1 MRVDPLLDLRAR
13 PTLTVVRGGAERG
26 APDVA
31 ALLADLRH
39 LPGQRPALLR
49 VIQLSDDPDCSVWRL
64 AEVASLDAAF
74 ATRLLQLANSAYYG
88 RRGRVSAIGPAVAVL
103 GADTVRGL
111 AVTMA
116 LGLSGEHGPLPDG
129 FSARS
134 ATTAAACRLLAP
146 RVGADPGDAF
156 CAGLLHEVG
165 SVLLFRAAAAAYAPL
180 LALDDLPRA
189 QAERAWCG
197 LTSNELGAEVL
208 RSTGLPSSLCS
219 AIGACPA
226 PDGSECSTPLVR
238 VLRAG
243 VLLARAVAAG
253 EVDDETEQRLAL
265 IVGPGLDGAHVRE
278 LALRA
283 AAQAAALGAS
293 MR

>member
-1 MRVDPLLDLRAR
+1 MDPLLDVR
-13 PTLTVVRGGAERG
+13 PASALTVVGAVEERD

-31 ALLADLRH
+31 ALCADLRH

-49 VIQLSDDPDCSVWRL
+49 VIQHSDDPDCSVRDL
-64 AEVASLDAAF
+64 GEIASLDAAF
-74 ATRLLQLANSAYYG
+74 TARLLQLANSAYYG
-88 RRGRVSAIGPAVAVL
+88 RRGQVSAIAPAVSVL

-129 FSARS
+129 FSTRS
-134 ATTAAACRLLAP
+134 ATTAAASRLLAP

-156 CAGLLHEVG
+156 CVGLLHEVG
-165 SVLLFRAAAAAYAPL
+165 SVLLYRAAAAAYAPL

-189 QAERAWCG
+189 QAERDWCG
-197 LTSNELGAEVL
+197 MTSNELAAEVL
-208 RSTGLPSSLCS
+208 LSTGLPTSLCS
-219 AIGACPA
+219 AIGAYPVQD
-226 PDGSECSTPLVR
+226 PTVRSTPLAR
-238 VLRAG
+238 ALRAG

-253 EVDDETEQRLAL
+253 EVDAETEQRLGDV
-265 IVGPGLDGAHVRE
+265 VGPGLDGAAVRA
-278 LALRA
+278 LALRT
-283 AAQAAALGAS
+283 AAQAAALSAS